1 MAVAVA
7 PNGNVYVGNANSANV
22 TEISP
27 LTVTTSPTS
36 PACAQAVTFNI
47 SGGDSERDSG
57 GELRGRQPHGH
68 HPLDV
73 IGSGQSTHAYTVGTF
88 TATVNGNPSS
98 VTVSPNPT
106 TTALSVTPNPSARG
120 QSVTV
125 CATITPAP
133 ATTSVPT
140 GTVAFTLPKGQ
151 TQMVA
156 VSASGQACFTTT
168 ALTSGTLTATYSGD
182 NCFTG
187 STPAP
192 PSP

>member
-1 MAVAVA
+1 MAVA

-36 PACAQAVTFNI
+36 PACAQPVTFNI

-68 HPLDV
+68 RPLDV

-106 TTALSVTPNPSARG
+106 TLTAQPGTIRLRLIPLPEFYVPTPSA
-120 QSVTV
+120 TL
-125 CATITPAP
+125 T
-133 ATTSVPT
+133 TTSGMPVAGQP
-140 GTVAFTLPKGQ
+140 VAFTAATAHNILLLIPLPG
-151 TQMVA
+151 
-156 VSASGQACFTTT
+156 
-168 ALTSGTLTATYSGD
+168 
-182 NCFTG
+182 
-187 STPAP
+187 
-192 PSP
+192 